1 MEYNM
6 SSSSR
11 LTNNTIKNISLLS
24 SSLFCYFAIAGDNIQ
39 DIALYPT
46 DKVNETSAPVISW
59 NCTDDDQ
66 AKYTLSEDSS
76 GRTIMDEKWIP
87 IMKTNKVGRCTIRG
101 WNVVGKRITPPLKPF
116 PPCNPRLSCVRVST
130 PIYGGLPVGSYT
142 LTLALKSNE
151 GNEKIYTSKFTIA
164 ENIFSDFSND
174 SAEWKPISGE
184 QNWIAFGGQYNVR
197 GNSRGKEWVSIF
209 IGDVL
214 LGKKGSRFYSGRHY
228 QAILS
233 PNCSN
238 ERCYAGIVLYNSFY
252 GSSNGV
258 DRYDRSEVIISGDQK
273 LSIRYVSDSEPGKY
287 WAVVDRKDISNIIS
301 DKISY
306 TLDVYISRP
315 GIGGNIRAYIDKNLV
330 YCGVNN
336 NAIDGNAG
344 LVFSSNEKFESLDVD
359 EFIVQPTPINFHT
372 CYWDLPYV
380 PLNK

>member
-1 MEYNM
+1 MLLT
-6 SSSSR
+6 SR
-11 LTNNTIKNISLLS
+11 LINHNLKKISLLLS
-24 SSLFCYFAIAGDNIQ
+24 FLFCHFAIAEGDVQ

-59 NCTDDDQ
+59 KCTDDDQ
-66 AKYTLSEDSS
+66 VKYTLSEDSS
-76 GRTIMDEKWIP
+76 GRTIMDEKWFP
-87 IMKTNKVGRCTIRG
+87 IMQANKVGRCTIRG
-101 WNVVGKRITPPLKPF
+101 FNTVGKRITPPLKPF
-116 PPCNPRLSCVRVST
+116 PPCNPSHSCLRVIT
-130 PIYGGLPVGSYT
+130 PRYGGLPVGSYT
-142 LTLALKSNE
+142 LTLALKSKE
-151 GNEKIYTSKFTIA
+151 GNEKIYASKFTIV

-174 SAEWKPISGE
+174 SANWKAISGE
-184 QNWIAFGGQYNVR
+184 QNWIALGGQYNIR
-197 GNSRGKEWVSIF
+197 GNSRGKEWVSIY

-214 LGKKGSRFYSGRHY
+214 LDKKGSRFYSGRHY

-238 ERCYAGIVLYNSFY
+238 ERCYAGIVLYNSYY

-273 LSIRYVSDSEPGKY
+273 ISIRYVTDSEPGKY
-287 WAVVDRKDISNIIS
+287 WAVVDRKDISSIIS

-306 TLDVYISRP
+306 TLDVYLSRP

-336 NAIDGNAG
+336 NAIVGNAG
-344 LVFSSNEKFESLDVD
+344 LVFSSNEQFESLDVD
-359 EFIVQPTPINFHT
+359 EFIVQPTPFHFHT

-380 PLNK
+380 PQNK